1 MRVAVIPARGG
12 SKRIARKNIRSFVGK
27 PVMAYSI
34 EAAQSAEIFDKI
46 IVSTDDQEIAQVAE
60 SLGAEVP
67 FVRPAE
73 LSDDK
78 ATTIPVIRHAI
89 DWLTENVETVDY
101 ACCIYAAAPFVR
113 AEDLRRSFDVL
124 QDQQVEFVFPV
135 TSFPFP
141 IFRAL
146 KIEPSGQST
155 MFWPEHELTRSQD
168 LPDAYHDAGQFYW
181 GTADAY
187 RQRDGFFSASTA
199 PIVLPRHM
207 VQDID
212 TPEDWVRA
220 EHMFRVLFENEIGQ
234 PKTIP
239 FNPAVGRQPS
249 DLDEEAA

>member
-12 SKRIARKNIRSFVGK
+12 SKRIARKNIRPFVGK

-78 ATTIPVIRHAI
+78 ATTIPVIRHAV
-89 DWLTENVETVDY
+89 DWLTEHVETVEY
-101 ACCIYAAAPFVR
+101 ACCIYAAAPFVQ

-146 KIEPSGQST
+146 KIEQTGQST

-168 LPDAYHDAGQFYW
+168 LPAAYHDAGQFYW
-181 GTADAY
+181 GTAAAY
-187 RQRDGFFSASTA
+187 RQRDGFFSARTA

-220 EHMFRVLFENEIGQ
+220 EHMFRVLFDSQ
-234 PKTIP
+234 PDQAETIR
-239 FNPAVGRQPS
+239 FFGNVDQQPS
-249 DLDEEAA
+249 DSDEEAA